1 MTNKENF
8 IKNCLLVTKSSDL
21 VEQNMFAKIAI
32 DTFINSKYIDNTTEE
47 SKLFFIQNL
56 KEVLNNYINKSSTV
70 NDVKQMITLQSDII
84 VD

>member
-32 DTFINSKYIDNTTEE
+32 DTFLNSKYIDNTTEE

-70 NDVKQMITLQSDII
+70 NDVKQMITLQIY
-84 VD
+84 VFFG

>member
-32 DTFINSKYIDNTTEE
+32 DTFLNSKYIDNTTEE

>member
-1 MTNKENF
+1 MYSYFYYLNIF
-8 IKNCLLVTKSSDL
+8 LILLIQFV
-21 VEQNMFAKIAI
+21 
-32 DTFINSKYIDNTTEE
+32 
-47 SKLFFIQNL
+47 FIQNL